1 MLRRVIELLVALV
14 LIYAGWHAG
23 VAYFHYYQFTD
34 AIGELALFAGTS
46 TEDQLKERVV
56 QLAQQ
61 YKIPL
66 DPSVI
71 TIHTNPDVTQITAPY
86 TERVNLLPNYVY
98 DWKLEPKASVV
109 HVH

>member
-1 MLRRVIELLVALV
+1 MLKRLVQLLIAVI

-61 YKIPL
+61 YDVPVDASL
-66 DPSVI
+66 I
-71 TIHTNPDVTQITAPY
+71 TVHTSADATQISAPY
-86 TERVNLLPNYVY
+86 TEKVNLLPNYVY
-98 DWKLEPKASVV
+98 EWKLEPKASVV